1 MANTKSAMKR
11 AKQNEKRQL
20 RNTIIKSKVRTAVRR
35 FKESLKNGS
44 DELRQ
49 QRLSEATSL
58 LDRAATKGVI
68 HKNQAARRKS
78 RLMLTLQRV
87 QAEAKEA

>member
-20 RNTIIKSKVRTAVRR
+20 KNLIVKSKVKTAVRR
-35 FKESLKNGS
+35 FRESLENGTN
-44 DELRQ
+44 ELRQ

-58 LDRAATKGVI
+58 LDKAATKGVI
-68 HKNQAARRKS
+68 HKNQAARKKS